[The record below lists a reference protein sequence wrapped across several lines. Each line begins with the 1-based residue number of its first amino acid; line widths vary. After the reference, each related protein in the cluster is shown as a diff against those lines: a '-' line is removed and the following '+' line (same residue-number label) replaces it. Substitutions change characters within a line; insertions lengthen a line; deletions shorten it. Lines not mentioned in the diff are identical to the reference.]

1 MEFGR
6 TVSGVKTPGRLY
18 APLLI
23 FFLISLSSLPSVSS
37 QNEPKPEWKYVITS
51 EDDNQVWETYY
62 DSKSTER
69 TAKGTI
75 KVWLKQMPIT
85 KTEEERQR
93 VVSSIIQ
100 NRKLN
105 RMSISGYD
113 KFAYSLTS
121 IEFDCSKK
129 AGRSVSIRDYD
140 DSDKLLGSNTLP
152 AQVPFAPVPEGSMA
166 RIVLN
171 AVCK

>member
-6 TVSGVKTPGRLY
+6 TASRVKTQGRLY
-18 APLLI
+18 ALLPI
-23 FFLISLSSLPSVSS
+23 LFLISLSSVPSVSS

-69 TAKGTI
+69 TGEGTI
-75 KVWLKQMPIT
+75 KVWLKQVPIT
-85 KTEEERQR
+85 KSEKERQR
-93 VVSSIIQ
+93 VIHSIIE
-100 NRKLN
+100 NRKIN
-105 RMSISGYD
+105 RMSINGYE
-113 KFAYSLTS
+113 KFVYSLTL
-121 IEFDCSKK
+121 IEFDCKK
-129 AGRSVSIRDYD
+129 KVGRSVSIRDYNE
-140 DSDKLLGSNTLP
+140 SDKVVGSDTLP
-152 AQVPFAPVPEGSMA
+152 EQIPFAPVTEGSMA